1 MKPSLMLKTLFVSA
15 FTLLVSVSTLAHDH
29 RYLSINSPKDGA
41 TVQSPVK
48 VTFAL
53 EGMTLAPAGTGGPNS
68 GHHHLFVDGQLP
80 YLTKPLGGCVTHFGK
95 AQTETTLDLAPG
107 KHTLQLILGDKT
119 HTPHMKPLISEK
131 ITITV
136 K

>member
-1 MKPSLMLKTLFVSA
+1 MKPYLMLKTLFVSVFA
-15 FTLLVSVSTLAHDH
+15 LLVSVSALAHGQPNV
-29 RYLSINSPKDGA
+29 SIGYPKDGA
-41 TVQSPVK
+41 VVQSPVVVK
-48 VTFAL
+48 FVL

-68 GHHHLFVDGQLP
+68 GHHHLIVDGQLP
-80 YLTKPLGGCVTHFGK
+80 DLTKPMGGGVTHFGK
-95 AQTETTLDLAPG
+95 AQTETVLDLTPG

-119 HTPHMKPLISEK
+119 HKPHMNPLISEK